1 MDTGSLV
8 DLLTSVDF
16 MSLAAPY
23 QQVTELIASLF
34 GVVGEIIP
42 LWPAGS
48 SGVAGSLQ
56 GIVGSVSGT

>member
-8 DLLTSVDF
+8 DLVTSVDIG
-16 MSLAAPY
+16 SLGPAY
-23 QQVTELIASLF
+23 QQVGALIASLF
-34 GVVGEIIP
+34 DVVGDLIG

-48 SGVAGSLQ
+48 AGAAGSLQ